1 MAINHAQL
9 RAFHA
14 VASEG
19 GFTRAAGA
27 LHVTQPTISA
37 QVKELED
44 AYGVKLFERAGRG
57 VEITELGRAL
67 FDITRRQF
75 GLEAE
80 AEQLLASARGLLRGQ
95 LRVGADAPYHIIPLL
110 RGFARRYPEIK
121 LSLSFG
127 NSHEV
132 LEALLDRRSDV
143 AVLADLKPEDRIH
156 AVPFRRD
163 RLVLFVERGHP
174 WAGRRS
180 VHLKELEGQ
189 RVVLREVGSI
199 TRALFEEAMA
209 AAGIPL
215 GDTLEIGSREA
226 VREAVAAGLGIGA
239 VFESE
244 FGHDERLRRVAIR
257 DARIES
263 TEYAACLKERLSVRV
278 VRAFFDLLG
287 EALGA

>member
-1 MAINHAQL
+1 MPINHAQL

-19 GFTRAAGA
+19 SFTRAAAA

-37 QVKELED
+37 EVKELEES
-44 AYGVKLFERAGRG
+44 YGVKLFERAGRG

-95 LRVGADAPYHIIPLL
+95 LRLGADAPYHIIPLL
-110 RGFARRYPEIK
+110 RGFARRYPGIK
-121 LSLSFG
+121 LSLAFG

-132 LEALLDRRSDV
+132 LQALLERRSDV
-143 AVLADLKPEDRIH
+143 AVLADLRPEDRFH

-180 VHLKELEGQ
+180 VRLKELEGQ

-199 TRALFEEAMA
+199 TRALFEAAIA
-209 AAGIPL
+209 AAEIAL

-226 VREAVAAGLGIGA
+226 VREAVAAGLGIGV

-278 VRAFFDLLG
+278 VRAFFDLLQ
-287 EALGA
+287 ESTGA